1 MLKSVGLLMALQQ
14 TNGFLKLWTS
24 TALILLIHLSLH
36 TVDEGLAINP
46 GCTCIRFTSMLGK
59 ERGTFSSPD
68 YPRAYP
74 PLLDCVLYTFLAAP
88 HEIVELVF
96 TDFDVYKEHLDCIQG
111 DYLKVYSEGGTHGPG
126 PPGVNEYSA
135 WRALCGSRA
144 DAPPALYSHGPL
156 LVLEFHTGSKAN
168 NATGF
173 VGTYKFIDRRNFET
187 DGVHIPDTWCDYVFN
202 SQANRPM
209 YGRMYSPRYP
219 SSYPSNVRCTYH
231 FHARQHERTKLV
243 FEESF
248 LQKGDESCLN
258 RADII
263 KVFDGRS
270 TTAPVLAM
278 LCNEIVGY
286 EILSTGPDLLVQ
298 FTANSDA
305 SGQGFKASYQFEMD
319 DTNTDGDVN
328 KKSSTSTSEAISGL
342 GPAVS
347 AATSS
352 CDQVYSSD
360 KSKSGKLMSPLH
372 PAPYP
377 QKTKCHYDFQ
387 ARGRERIRLVF
398 EDFSLQRVT
407 ASMVD
412 CESMDSLDVFL
423 YVDGRLEKMASFCGN
438 DVPKPIMSNG
448 PKMSIEFRGIYSS
461 RHSRGFKI
469 SYYFVEDYGIATGTQ
484 LLEFPCA
491 FVFNSSEWSR
501 GAVTSPNY
509 PGLYPR
515 DTECN
520 YFFYGNENEKI
531 HLHFT
536 YFDVE
541 GVVPCQAVS
550 ASDYVQISNKIV
562 ETEGHRHCGQLKE
575 LQFKSERN
583 FLRVTFRSNDR
594 LDGTGFK
601 ADYIFLRDSFMHSI
615 TMPDSDNG
623 GSSHTSKMI
632 FLTFAFDIIRE
643 FF

>member
-1 MLKSVGLLMALQQ
+1 MIG
-14 TNGFLKLWTS
+14 
-24 TALILLIHLSLH
+24 
-36 TVDEGLAINP
+36 
-46 GCTCIRFTSMLGK
+46 R
-59 ERGTFSSPD
+59 
-68 YPRAYP
+68 
-74 PLLDCVLYTFLAAP
+74 
-88 HEIVELVF
+88 
-96 TDFDVYKEHLDCIQG
+96 CIQG

-135 WRALCGSRA
+135 WSRALCGSRA

-156 LVLEFHTGSKAN
+156 LVLEFHTGEKAT
-168 NATGF
+168 NATG
-173 VGTYKFIDRRNFET
+173 
-187 DGVHIPDTWCDYVFN
+187 
-202 SQANRPM
+202 
-209 YGRMYSPRYP
+209 
-219 SSYPSNVRCTYH
+219 
-231 FHARQHERTKLV
+231 QHERIKLV

-270 TTAPVLAM
+270 AAAPVLAM
-278 LCNEIVGY
+278 LCNEIV
-286 EILSTGPDLLVQ
+286 
-298 FTANSDA
+298 A
-305 SGQGFKASYQFEMD
+305 
-319 DTNTDGDVN
+319 
-328 KKSSTSTSEAISGL
+328 
-342 GPAVS
+342 
-347 AATSS
+347 SS
-352 CDQVYSSD
+352 CDQVFSSD
-360 KSKSGKLMSPLH
+360 KSKSGKITSPLY

-377 QKTKCHYDFQ
+377 QKTQCHYDFY

-407 ASMVD
+407 ASIID

-469 SYYFVEDYGIATGTQ
+469 SYYFVEDYGISTGNQ
-484 LLEFPCA
+484 LMEFPCA
-491 FVFNSSEWSR
+491 FVFNSSEWGR

-520 YFFYGNENEKI
+520 YFFYGNENEKV

-541 GVVPCQAVS
+541 GVVPCAAVS
-550 ASDYVQISNKIV
+550 ASDYVQFSSQIV
-562 ETEGHRHCGQLKE
+562 DTESHRHCGQLKE
-575 LQFKSERN
+575 LQVTSQRN

-601 ADYIFLRDSFMHSI
+601 ADYIFLRDSVMHSI
-615 TMPDSDNG
+615 TMPESDNG
-623 GSSHTSKMI
+623 GAFHTSNLI
-632 FLTFAFDIIRE
+632 LLTFAFDVIRE
-643 FF
+643 VYRHLKCSIF